1 MAVNRRGDW
10 LIGDSRKSID
20 QAYEDMFKGNN
31 MGKIDPKVLQHMQDL
46 LNSESFTR
54 RETSVFTAE
63 EMYQATKEIDR
74 RIEQL
79 KKEREGYQRA
89 IEFVNSLPFKDGD
102 AAFHRTHGNVLVTGI
117 MLNENFENSSYS
129 ILLKTGKRLQV
140 PLSEIVPITEA
151 TKILY
156 AKG

>member
-1 MAVNRRGDW
+1 MSRKITRSGDY
-10 LIGDSRKSID
+10 LIGDTRD
-20 QAYEDMFKGNN
+20 MYADMFK
-31 MGKIDPKVLQHMQDL
+31 MGHTMGTIDPKVLQHMRDL
-46 LNSESFTR
+46 LEQDGKPQHSSA
-54 RETSVFTAE
+54 VFTAD
-63 EMYQATKEIDR
+63 EMHQGIREIDK

-79 KKEREGYQRA
+79 RQEREGYQRA
-89 IEFVNSLPFKDGD
+89 IEFVNGLPFKDGD
-102 AAFHRTHGNVLVTGI
+102 AAFHRNHGNVLVTGI